1 MVYVYT
7 GTHQQDNKKD
17 FLLEYEIATNQWT
30 HLMKGAPLGIGDR
43 DSTCFIH
50 ERRFFIVT
58 GLFSPLM
65 SVHFYNI
72 DTGTLTKGPNVPS
85 PIKSTTPVMHGHKVM
100 LFSPPDQK
108 VFRYTLS
115 REHLCITCY
124 QVKNTPFFAG
134 WTSMPVMILWPGR
147 KFPLVRLPWTLGQVS
162 LNWVA
167 WFRWIP
173 NDEWRAAGWQQDEEI
188 SPCRFLTILWIFT
201 KCTFRKR
208 HSPSAWNCGEPDLQ
222 RKIVLHSRDL
232 CQIPWGTHGRIF
244 LC

>member
-65 SVHFYNI
+65 SVHFYNK

-124 QVKNTPFFAG
+124 QVKNTPFCRLNFNASND
-134 WTSMPVMILWPGR
+134 SMTW
-147 KFPLVRLPWTLGQVS
+147 
-162 LNWVA
+162 
-167 WFRWIP
+167 
-173 NDEWRAAGWQQDEEI
+173 EEI
-188 SPCRFLTILWIFT
+188 PFSPLALDSGSGFIEL
-201 KCTFRKR
+201 
-208 HSPSAWNCGEPDLQ
+208 
-222 RKIVLHSRDL
+222 SRL
-232 CQIPWGTHGRIF
+232 IPVDPE
-244 LC
+244 